1 MRMRKRSFGVLI
13 LTLAMVLPALAQYGG
28 HRRRLSPSDQQ
39 CFDSYYSRWVQYKQQ
54 NDGDQIRSMERRMDD
69 VKAQYGIPGDVPYWR
84 IASHGGERDW
94 QGGYRWRPMLSPSDQ
109 QRFDSYY
116 SRWINYRRTNNRDQM
131 ISMQRRMDELKG
143 RYNIG
148 PEVPNERI
156 ASPGTR

>member
-28 HRRRLSPSDQQ
+28 HRRR
-39 CFDSYYSRWVQYKQQ
+39 
-54 NDGDQIRSMERRMDD
+54 
-69 VKAQYGIPGDVPYWR
+69 
-84 IASHGGERDW
+84 
-94 QGGYRWRPMLSPSDQ
+94 LSPSDQ